1 MQALIDFLINIGDRL
16 WPWATVDP
24 WEEGIRVRTI
34 PFLGQWVKDIK
45 PGAVFTMPFF
55 DGVETINIKR
65 QIEDLPDQD
74 VETRDR
80 VAMKI
85 SASVVYSIRHAR
97 RTWMD
102 TQEHDEAITLIAM
115 EAIASFVNKTEY
127 INVTIETI
135 RNAVLP
141 PVRQAAWRWGV
152 EIEAVGVT
160 HLSKQRVYSITTS

>member
-1 MQALIDFLINIGDRL
+1 MQAVIDFIINIADRL
-16 WPWATVDP
+16 RPWAIVDP
-24 WEEGIRVRTI
+24 WEEGIRVRTL
-34 PFLGQWVKDIK
+34 PYFGQWVKDIK
-45 PGAVFTMPFF
+45 PGATFTLPFF
-55 DGVETINIKR
+55 DGIETINVKR
-65 QIEDLPDQD
+65 QIQDLPDQD
-74 VETRDR
+74 VETSDR

-127 INVTIETI
+127 SEVTVEAI

-141 PVRQAAWRWGV
+141 PVRQAAWKWGV